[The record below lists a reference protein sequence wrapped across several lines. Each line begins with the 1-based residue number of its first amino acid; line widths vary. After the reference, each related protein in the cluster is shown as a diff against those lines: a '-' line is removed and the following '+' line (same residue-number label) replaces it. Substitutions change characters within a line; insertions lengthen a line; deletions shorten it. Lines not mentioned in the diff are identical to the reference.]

1 MQKHNLLF
9 VLIFFTVVI
18 NLNAQIFEYDFTNG
32 NQEWTGDFADYP
44 INDSLAYE
52 LNFSRATLPEPL
64 DQNKYALMIT
74 GNNHSDDLFMFI
86 KRKITG
92 LTPNTT
98 YKLLIDVELASKAQT
113 NSFGIG
119 GAPGESVIIK
129 AGASITEPG
138 KTVVGAYYRMNI
150 NKGDQT
156 EPGTDV
162 DTIGNVGVTD
172 TTTVFTMINRNN
184 SNNIFTIT
192 TDSNGEVWVCIG
204 TDSGF
209 EGTTTLYY
217 SRINFTFTSTTGI
230 DDDKNIPGEYSLSQN
245 YPNPFNPTTTIEY
258 VIPNVETRYSAGG
271 GASPR
276 HVTLKVYDLLG
287 REVLTLVDGYKEAGK
302 HSVEFRAQLA
312 RQGGNAELPSGIY
325 FYRMQVGSFNETKK
339 FILMK

>member
-1 MQKHNLLF
+1 MPKHNLLF

-18 NLNAQIFEYDFTNG
+18 NLNAQIFEYDFTSD

-52 LNFSRATLPEPL
+52 LNFSRTTLPEPL

-92 LTPNTT
+92 LSPNTT
-98 YKLLIDVELASKAQT
+98 YKLLISVELASKAPT
-113 NSFGIG
+113 HTFGIG

-129 AGASITEPG
+129 AGASIAEPG
-138 KTVVGAYYRMNI
+138 KTVVGEYYRMNI

-184 SNNIFTIT
+184 SKNIFTVT

-217 SRINFTFTSTTGI
+217 SRVNLTFTSTAGI
-230 DDDKNIPGEYSLSQN
+230 DDDKNTPNEYSLSQN
-245 YPNPFNPTTTIEY
+245 YPNPFNPSTTISY
-258 VIPNVETRYSAGG
+258 KL
-271 GASPR
+271 
-276 HVTLKVYDLLG
+276 HVSGYTTLKVYDLLG
-287 REVLTLVDGYKEAGK
+287 REVLSLVDGYKEAGK
-302 HSVEFRAQLA
+302 YTVEFRVK
-312 RQGGNAELPSGIY
+312 NAELTSGIY
-325 FYRMQVGSFNETKK
+325 FYRLQVDSFNDTKK
-339 FILMK
+339 FMFLK